1 VKTEM
6 ALCMLNLALIIILLY
21 REWEHTK
28 RANSVTKASKE
39 MILSNMAF
47 ATKLMDQ
54 LQEIRNVQTST
65 VQTPN

>member
-1 VKTEM
+1 M

-28 RANSVTKASKE
+28 RANSVTEASKE

-54 LQEIRNVQTST
+54 LQEIRNVQTNA